1 MRQDQ
6 FEALQRRAEQL
17 LDLFLA
23 ESDPDTWPGAGI
35 EPGKMDKATRGD
47 RVWCKRDAAATLV
60 CAQRIGGL
68 IDLAR
73 KKTADGED
81 TPGAVTEDED
91 DLDREAEAA
100 EAEARKLLE
109 RVQGQPAKARK
120 AAAKKTV
127 NGKA

>member
-6 FEALQRRAEQL
+6 FEALHKRAEQL

-23 ESDPDTWPGAGI
+23 ESDPEAWPGHGI
-35 EPGKMDKATRGD
+35 APANMDKPTRGD

-68 IDLAR
+68 IDMAR
-73 KKTADGED
+73 RKTADDEV
-81 TPGAVTEDED
+81 TPGAVTEGDD
-91 DLDREAEAA
+91 DLAREAEAA
-100 EAEARKLLE
+100 EAEATRLLN
-109 RVQGQPAKARK
+109 RIQGKPAAARR